1 MIGGASRIMYFET
14 EGTSQ
19 ASWYTPVIP
28 IPKRLRQRILSSKTN
43 WATCQDLILISKQ
56 QKEQRQTK

>member
-1 MIGGASRIMYFET
+1 MKILPVIYETVEAASRIMYFET

-28 IPKRLRQRILSSKTN
+28 IPRRLRQKDPDLKDKLSYVS
-43 WATCQDLILISKQ
+43 IPHIY
-56 QKEQRQTK
+56 

>member
-1 MIGGASRIMYFET
+1 MVGGASRIMYFET

-28 IPKRLRQRILSSKTN
+28 IPKRLRQKDPEFKDKLGYMSRPYFNKQTTKGTKTN
-43 WATCQDLILISKQ
+43 
-56 QKEQRQTK
+56 